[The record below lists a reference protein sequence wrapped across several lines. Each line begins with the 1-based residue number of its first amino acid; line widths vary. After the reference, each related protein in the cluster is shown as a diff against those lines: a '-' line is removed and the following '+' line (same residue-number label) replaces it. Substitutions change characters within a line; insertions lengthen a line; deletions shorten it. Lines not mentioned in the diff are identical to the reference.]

1 MSRAATT
8 EYIGAKRRSYA
19 TANAEKRTRLL
30 NEVCETTGLS
40 RKHVNRLLTGNLK
53 YRDRKGR
60 GKTYDERHFGFLKD
74 IWIAVGCPCTTYLKA
89 QIGYWV
95 DQYEQFKANVPASIK
110 AKLVQMSA
118 STMDRALKG
127 VKREKPGSTRKN
139 RRSGMNKALLNAIE
153 RRDGEEIMA
162 CNVPPGDTQGDTVA
176 MCGGDMSDN
185 FWWICTLTDR
195 KTQWVEIQPTWNR
208 GQYNT
213 LEALKRMI
221 RRFLFKIT
229 EIHYDNG
236 IEFMNWCIAIYFGN
250 ASKPRISRSRFHR
263 KNDNAHVEQKNGSV
277 VRELFG
283 EGRLDDMDLKDD
295 LIRLCEEWSDY
306 CNFFRPVK
314 MLISR
319 EKRQGGK
326 GWKKAYD
333 KPKTPFQRLLD
344 ENILSKEEAEA
355 LIARKNAMNGLELYM
370 RLTRRLDRIRRKQ
383 ESHKAKCRESVRIL
397 GEAGFA
403 DSALRA
409 APSGTSDSPC
419 FSSGEIDLAIGESVR
434 KQRCRSVEYLTN
446 QKSQRQHQGVI
457 SI

>member
-283 EGRLDDMDLKDD
+283 EGRLYDMDLKDD
-295 LIRLCEEWSDY
+295 LIRLCEG
-306 CNFFRPVK
+306 
-314 MLISR
+314 R
-319 EKRQGGK
+319 EGR
-326 GWKKAYD
+326 
-333 KPKTPFQRLLD
+333 
-344 ENILSKEEAEA
+344 
-355 LIARKNAMNGLELYM
+355 YM
-370 RLTRRLDRIRRKQ
+370 VIQFEGASTTIR
-383 ESHKAKCRESVRIL
+383 S
-397 GEAGFA
+397 G
-403 DSALRA
+403 RA
-409 APSGTSDSPC
+409 
-419 FSSGEIDLAIGESVR
+419 
-434 KQRCRSVEYLTN
+434 
-446 QKSQRQHQGVI
+446 
-457 SI
+457 